1 MRLVGPDGAQ
11 IGVVSTQDA
20 LRRAQDLDLDLVEV
34 APLANPPVARI
45 MDYGKFKYERD
56 IKAKEAR
63 KRQARI
69 EVKEIKF
76 RPKIDTHDYD
86 TKKGHVER
94 FLRAGSRVKI
104 TIMFRGREMSH
115 TELGRKILDR
125 LVVDLAEIAVVDAA
139 PKQDGRNMIMVLA
152 PTKKQAAKVAA
163 EVDPNVHSCG
173 SVRATGAADLAH
185 PEPGFYIVGAK
196 SYGRAP
202 TFLALT
208 GYEQVRS
215 DPVLLQRVLQNLMS
229 NAIRYT
235 ARGKV
240 SVTCR
245 ANDALAEITVRD
257 TGPGMT
263 AEMQRD
269 IFAEF
274 YRGGQ
279 AGEQRR
285 GLQRRIAGLLGVER
299 EPLGDVLEA
308 DAVGVVHRAAAIDRP
323 AVAVDPHH
331 IDVACPLRLALFQD
345 QRAFVDHRV

>member
-163 EVDPNVHSCG
+163 P
-173 SVRATGAADLAH
+173 ATED
-185 PEPGFYIVGAK
+185 
-196 SYGRAP
+196 AP
-202 TFLALT
+202 A
-208 GYEQVRS
+208 S
-215 DPVLLQRVLQNLMS
+215 
-229 NAIRYT
+229 
-235 ARGKV
+235 
-240 SVTCR
+240 
-245 ANDALAEITVRD
+245 
-257 TGPGMT
+257 
-263 AEMQRD
+263 
-269 IFAEF
+269 
-274 YRGGQ
+274 
-279 AGEQRR
+279 
-285 GLQRRIAGLLGVER
+285 
-299 EPLGDVLEA
+299 
-308 DAVGVVHRAAAIDRP
+308 
-323 AVAVDPHH
+323 
-331 IDVACPLRLALFQD
+331 
-345 QRAFVDHRV
+345 